1 MFSHVRQVGAVA
13 RIALLGLPSRAR
25 MSLAAIFG
33 IALAT
38 LVLLGFL
45 AMASGFRSTVA
56 GAGSDQ
62 AAIILAEG
70 SPSEFASA
78 IDINRLAQLQNA
90 PGIAHGPGGPLI
102 SPENFATISAV
113 DDQGTEANLSLRG
126 MATQGL
132 AVRPLA
138 RLAAGRMFAPGS
150 NELVVGA
157 SLAARYRDLKLGRS
171 IRLAG
176 MAWKVVGI
184 FDAGGSAAESEVW
197 ADRTLVAQFFGS
209 SGAVQS
215 VRVRLANAGA
225 LLPLQRYLAAES
237 ASKLTARSEKDYFA
251 VQARNM
257 GKLILFIGWP
267 LGIAMAIGALAG
279 ALNTMFTSV
288 SARSEEIRTLRILGY
303 RGLPVFLSTMAEAIV
318 LVLIGCAAAISLSLA
333 FLNGRSAS
341 TIGGNLSQVMFRFD
355 LGVSDILQSVV
366 VALVVAIL
374 GGALPA
380 WRAARRPL
388 AAAPGA

>member
-56 GAGSDQ
+56 GAGSEQ
-62 AAIILAEG
+62 GAIILAEG

-126 MATQGL
+126 MTTQGL

-225 LLPLQRYLAAES
+225 LLPLQHYLAAEPTL
-237 ASKLTARSEKDYFA
+237 KLTARSEKDYFA

-267 LGIAMAIGALAG
+267 LGIAMATGALAG

-303 RGLPVFLSTMAEAIV
+303 RGLPVFVSTMAEAIL
-318 LVLIGCAAAISLSLA
+318 LVLIGCAVAIFLSLV

-355 LGVSDILQSVV
+355 LGVTDILQSLV

-374 GGALPA
+374 GGAVPA

-388 AAAPGA
+388 ALAPAA

>member
-1 MFSHVRQVGAVA
+1 MFSQVRQIGAVA

-25 MSLAAIFG
+25 MSLAAVFG

-56 GAGSDQ
+56 GAGSDRS
-62 AAIILAEG
+62 AVILAEG

-78 IDINRLAQLQNA
+78 IDVGRLAQLQNA
-90 PGIAHGPGGPLI
+90 PGIARGADGPLI

-113 DDQGTEANLSLRG
+113 DDHGAEANLSLRG
-126 MATQGL
+126 MGTQGL

-138 RLAAGRMFAPGS
+138 KLAAGRMFAPGS
-150 NELVVGA
+150 SELVVGA
-157 SLAARYRDLKLGRS
+157 TLAARYRDLKLGRS

-176 MAWKVVGI
+176 VVWKVVGI

-197 ADRTLVAQFFGS
+197 ADRNLVAQFFGS

-215 VRVRLANAGA
+215 VRVRLTDAAAIG
-225 LLPLQRYLAAES
+225 PLQRYLAADPVL
-237 ASKLTARSEKDYFA
+237 KLTARSEKAYFA

-267 LGIAMAIGALAG
+267 LGIAMAVGALAG

-288 SARSEEIRTLRILGY
+288 SARAEEIRTLRILGY
-303 RGLPVFLSTMAEAIV
+303 RGLPVFVSTMAEAIL
-318 LVLIGCAAAISLSLA
+318 LVLLGCAVAILFALV
-333 FLNGRSAS
+333 FLHGRSAS
-341 TIGGNLSQVMFRFD
+341 TIGGNLAQVMFRFD
-355 LGVSDILQSVV
+355 LSVADILQSLV
-366 VALVVAIL
+366 VALVVAVL
-374 GGALPA
+374 GGAVPA

-388 AAAPGA
+388 SAGPAA